1 MIRMNIRRSFSTK
14 LSLWI
19 LLMAVPV
26 FCASVGL
33 LFYQSRRMI
42 QREAVERANVML
54 DASLQRI
61 NRYLVNVETASNT
74 YSWLIQRSMQPDSLM
89 ALTER
94 IVHFNPYSDGCAIST
109 EPGVIPS
116 IRSISWLILSG
127 RKVTL
132 SPLC

>member
-61 NRYLVNVETASNT
+61 NRYLVTVETASNT
-74 YSWLIQRSMQPDSLM
+74 YSWLIQRSMQPDSTFQPLF
-89 ALTER
+89 R
-94 IVHFNPYSDGCAIST
+94 
-109 EPGVIPS
+109 
-116 IRSISWLILSG
+116 WLCHQYGAWCHSPVSAVFHGLFYQGG
-127 RKVTL
+127 R
-132 SPLC
+132 